1 MTGTDIYYTHIKTKY
16 ISGLVVSSGSVKDGA
31 GSAVM
36 NDVYL
41 TITDNAGNTYYFP
54 GYDTKV

>member
-1 MTGTDIYYTHIKTKY
+1 MAGTDVYYTHTKTKY
-16 ISGLVVSSGSVKDGA
+16 VSGLVVSSGSVKDSA
-31 GSAVM
+31 GTAVK

-41 TITDNAGNTYYFP
+41 TITDDAGNTYYFP

>member
-1 MTGTDIYYTHIKTKY
+1 MAGTDVYYTHTKTKY
-16 ISGLVVSSGSVKDGA
+16 VSGLVVSSGSVKDSA
-31 GSAVM
+31 GTAVT

-41 TITDNAGNTYYFP
+41 TITDDAGNTYYFP

>member
-1 MTGTDIYYTHIKTKY
+1 V
-16 ISGLVVSSGSVKDGA
+16 SGLVVSSGSVKDSA
-31 GSAVM
+31 GTAVT

-41 TITDNAGNTYYFP
+41 TITDDAGNTYYFP